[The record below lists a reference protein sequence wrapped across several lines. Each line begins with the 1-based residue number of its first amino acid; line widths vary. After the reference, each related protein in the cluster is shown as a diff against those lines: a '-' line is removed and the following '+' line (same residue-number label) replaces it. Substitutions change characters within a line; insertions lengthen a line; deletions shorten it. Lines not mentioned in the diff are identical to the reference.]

1 MYHLYYYI
9 FQAGASQLALVVRS
23 PLPNTGDAKDVDS
36 IPGSGR
42 SPGVGNENPLQY
54 SCLQSS
60 MDRGAWQATVLGMA
74 KSQTQLST
82 TTTTKQLRNKML
94 SR

>member
-9 FQAGASQLALVVRS
+9 FQAGASQLALVVKS
-23 PLPNTGDAKDVDS
+23 PLPNIGDAKDVGS

-82 TTTTKQLRNKML
+82 TTTTKQLRNKMP

>member
-9 FQAGASQLALVVRS
+9 FQAGASQLALVVKS
-23 PLPNTGDAKDVDS
+23 PLPNTGDAKDVGS

-42 SPGVGNENPLQY
+42 SSGVGNENPLQY
-54 SCLQSS
+54 SCLQSF
-60 MDRGAWQATVLGMA
+60 MDRGAWQATLGMA

-82 TTTTKQLRNKML
+82 TTTTKQLHNKML
-94 SR
+94 SS